1 MITLLS
7 VFKVLVPMAY
17 LVVWGLYLW
26 LFTADHPTA
35 RRLCS
40 RIALAAVVLHL
51 GAMAVRGFVLGR
63 LPMGGPLELSSA
75 LALAMLMTYLAVEWR
90 LKAKNTGFLITGM
103 AFILVFVGNALST
116 TAPQA
121 SEFLHDPGY
130 AGHAVLVLFS
140 YTALSL
146 SFLFAVLYLILNRQL
161 MRHQFGLL
169 FQRLPSLETLE
180 RMSVGA
186 VELGVPLLFLS
197 LCLGHLWMYDLA
209 DRMPPEQAAM
219 LSPYDPK
226 ILISWVIFLAYTVGL
241 IGFRFLGWRGRRMN
255 VMAVVAYI
263 VVVATM
269 GLVQHFFPSFH
280 KFRSTESVTSLFIP
294 ESEVHESAGDML
306 IAAGK
311 DGR

>member
-1 MITLLS
+1 MMVLLS
-7 VFKVLVPMAY
+7 LFKVLIPMAY
-17 LVVWGLYLW
+17 LVVWGLYQW
-26 LFTADHPTA
+26 LFIADHPTA

-40 RIALAAVVLHL
+40 RFGFFAVVLHL
-51 GAMAVRGFVLGR
+51 IALTVRGFALGR
-63 LPMGGPLELSSA
+63 LPMGGPLEFANA
-75 LALAMLMTYLAVEWR
+75 LGLAMLLTYLVIEAR

-103 AFILVFVGNALST
+103 AFILVFFGNALST
-116 TAPQA
+116 TAPEA
-121 SEFLHDPGY
+121 SAFLQDPGY
-130 AGHAVLVLFS
+130 AGHAVLVLFA

-146 SFLFAVLYLILNRQL
+146 SFMFAVLYLILNRQL

-209 DRMPPEQAAM
+209 DKVDPEMAAM

-226 ILISWVIFLAYTVGL
+226 ILISWVILIAYTLGL
-241 IGFRFLGWRGRRMN
+241 AGYRFLGWRGRRMN
-255 VMAVVAYI
+255 VMAVVAYV

-280 KFRSTESVTSLFIP
+280 KFKSTESMTSLSVEAP
-294 ESEVHESAGDML
+294 PAPTLLVVDGEAG
-306 IAAGK
+306 
-311 DGR
+311 R